1 MNKYLILPIL
11 ILTLSACSKAPQDD
25 GAETVPPKQASTE
38 PTSIKEKTTIDE
50 PQGILIP
57 RSVSG
62 DKGQY
67 YLLDKK
73 KSGAIVETLHKRIG
87 VDSIGY
93 TRMKI
98 NCETAQVQEI
108 GYSETSADDIVSN
121 PTNWYDL
128 VANSSKYDLYTFVCK

>member
-1 MNKYLILPIL
+1 MKKYFIIPIL
-11 ILTLSACSKAPQDD
+11 SILVACS
-25 GAETVPPKQASTE
+25 ETPNPNSEIKQESQPNILKQNQAVE
-38 PTSIKEKTTIDE
+38 
-50 PQGILIP
+50 GNLIP
-57 RSVSG
+57 RSAEG
-62 DKGQY
+62 DKGKY

-73 KSGAIVETLHKRIG
+73 QSGAIIETLHKRIG
-87 VDSIGY
+87 IDSVGY

-121 PTNWYDL
+121 PTDWYDL

>member
-1 MNKYLILPIL
+1 MNKYLILSV
-11 ILTLSACSKAPQDD
+11 LTLTLIACSKTPKDD
-25 GAETVPPKQASTE
+25 GADTLPAKQATDM
-38 PTSIKEKTTIDE
+38 KETTILE
-50 PQGILIP
+50 PQGVLIP
-57 RSVSG
+57 RSVDG

-67 YLLDKK
+67 YLLDQK
-73 KSGAIVETLHKRIG
+73 KSGAIIETLHKRIG

-108 GYSETSADDIVSN
+108 GYSETSADDIVPN

>member
-1 MNKYLILPIL
+1 MNKYLILSL
-11 ILTLSACSKAPQDD
+11 LTLTLIGCSKAPKDD
-25 GAETVPPKQASTE
+25 GANTLQAE
-38 PTSIKEKTTIDE
+38 QAIDIKETTITE
-50 PQGILIP
+50 PQGVLIP
-57 RSVSG
+57 RSVGG

-121 PTNWYDL
+121 PSNWYDL
-128 VANSSKYDLYTFVCK
+128 VPSSSKYDLYTFVCK